1 MCAAFLAIRARID
14 LRNRLPFRQLGLT
27 VAAGLCL
34 AGLHLRAGEPRPDAH
49 PDLKRLSPTAEVWI
63 DSVNKQVVV
72 GGTVCLDEGPI
83 EYFACPKDTKDYES
97 LVAVRSSARLI
108 HTALLAIGLEPGKP
122 VSFDPEYVA
131 ATGPVIR
138 VQLRWKDS
146 KGATQIV
153 AAQQWVRDTR
163 SGAAMKEQWVFA
175 GSSFWT
181 DPVDNTQYYQADG
194 GDFICLSNFP
204 TAMLDLPIPSTQ
216 SNEALLFEAFKGRV
230 PPKNTDI
237 ELLLS
242 KQQ

>member
-1 MCAAFLAIRARID
+1 MFAPLLAIQARIGS
-14 LRNRLPFRQLGLT
+14 RTRLLCRRLA
-27 VAAGLCL
+27 VAACLCL
-34 AGLHLRAGEPRPDAH
+34 AGPHLWAEEPLPDPH
-49 PDLKRLSPTAEVWI
+49 PDLKRLSPTEEVWV
-63 DSVNKQVVV
+63 DMAAKQVVV

-97 LVAVRSSARLI
+97 LIAVRSSARLI
-108 HTALLAIGLEPGKP
+108 HAALLAIGLEPGKP

-138 VQLRWKDS
+138 VQLRWKDAT
-146 KGATQIV
+146 GATQVV

-163 SGAAMKEQWVFA
+163 SGKAMQEEWVFA

-181 DPVDNTQYYQADG
+181 DPVDNQEYYQADG

-230 PPKNTDI
+230 PPVGTDVDV
-237 ELLLS
+237 LLS
-242 KQQ
+242 KSE